1 METAAAMDVTLDGE
15 IRTHTPVFVRVAPQ
29 QVRVLSSPQ
38 AKYLLMQDKQSD
50 GSGYGYWRRAEMIE
64 QRKSM

>member
-1 METAAAMDVTLDGE
+1 MDVTLDGE

-29 QVRVLSSPQ
+29 QLRVLVAPQ
-38 AKYLLMQDKQSD
+38 AKYLLMQDKP
-50 GSGYGYWRRAEMIE
+50 SGGTAARYRRRAEMIE